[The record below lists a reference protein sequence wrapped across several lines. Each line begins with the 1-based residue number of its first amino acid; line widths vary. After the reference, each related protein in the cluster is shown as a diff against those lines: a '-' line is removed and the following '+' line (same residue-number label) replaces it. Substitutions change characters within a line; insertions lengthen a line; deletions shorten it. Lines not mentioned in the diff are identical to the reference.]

1 MRDQATLASEL
12 TGSKDRD
19 MKIDYISKE
28 LIKMRES
35 WEKVSVISMTRL
47 GNLLDFGQVFKAF
60 GKN

>member
-1 MRDQATLASEL
+1 MASEL

-47 GNLLDFGQVFKAF
+47 GNLLDFGRVFKAF
-60 GKN
+60 GNN